1 MSDYI
6 FNCFKEHV
14 TTGPACSL
22 SADATDVLTEWK
34 GRPAL
39 SVHRACFRP
48 RPGGFHTRTYC
59 ILAHVHIYIEN
70 G

>member
-34 GRPAL
+34 GQPAL
-39 SVHRACFRP
+39 RS
-48 RPGGFHTRTYC
+48 PGLLQTLPGLSHMD
-59 ILAHVHIYIEN
+59 IL
-70 G
+70 